1 MKKHILSMYSK
12 KINNELVKQQLYG
25 ETKNMKNLDQNEFLI
40 GSTNITKSL
49 EASDTDEFF
58 LSSTIFTE
66 NVESSDTDEFT
77 LQSSTNSTF
86 TIESSDADEFFTDK
100 IECCYG
106 EDFDNILLI

>member
-12 KINNELVKQQLYG
+12 KINNELVKQQLSG

-66 NVESSDTDEFT
+66 NVESSD
-77 LQSSTNSTF
+77 
-86 TIESSDADEFFTDK
+86 ADEFFTDK

>member
-12 KINNELVKQQLYG
+12 KINNELVKQQLSV

-66 NVESSDTDEFT
+66 NVESSD
-77 LQSSTNSTF
+77 
-86 TIESSDADEFFTDK
+86 ADEFFTDK